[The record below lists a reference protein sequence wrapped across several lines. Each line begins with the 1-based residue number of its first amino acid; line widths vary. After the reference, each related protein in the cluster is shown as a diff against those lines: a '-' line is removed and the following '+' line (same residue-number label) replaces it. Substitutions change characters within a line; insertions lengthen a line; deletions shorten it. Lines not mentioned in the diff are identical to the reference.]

1 MSYNLRTTSLVG
13 EHLDAQLLKHGAKT
27 FGTTQR
33 KQARL
38 NRFIDAARID
48 DEDRAILKAVIQS
61 EQQKVQTRQRSRVL
75 ELLAGYLGY

>member
-13 EHLDAQLLKHGAKT
+13 EHLDTQLLKHGAKT

-33 KQARL
+33 KQERL
-38 NRFIDAARID
+38 NRFIEAGRLDN
-48 DEDRAILKAVIQS
+48 EDREILKAVIQV
-61 EQQKVQTRQRSRVL
+61 EQHKMQTRQRSRVL